1 MVFQKITF
9 DRIFPAA
16 PSGTGLIAYTSFG
29 FESGRRRHYVVTV
42 PGKPNIEQ
50 GMTVIALL
58 ETPDGFSGNGLL
70 GWVDCRDGSLACD
83 SPLKYFGMFL
93 LCTFW
98 AIVFPVRAYAVVSP
112 ANAEIVAALVAAL
125 FGAFAL
131 NMLYI
136 FVKAAFVKRVLRD
149 VRDFSKPT
157 GAGAAANTAVERDA
171 SPLSGSRPSP

>member
-9 DRIFPAA
+9 DRLFPAA
-16 PSGTGLIAYTSFG
+16 PSGTGLIAHTSFG
-29 FESGRRRHYVVTV
+29 FESGGRRHYVVTV

-58 ETPDGFSGNGLL
+58 ETPDGFGGNGLL
-70 GWVDCRDGSLACD
+70 GWVDCRDGSLVCD
-83 SPLKYFGMFL
+83 SAPKYFGLFL

-98 AIVFPVRAYAVVSP
+98 AIVFPVRAYAVVGP
-112 ANAEIVAALVAAL
+112 ANADIVAALLAAL
-125 FGAFAL
+125 FGAFAFE
-131 NMLYI
+131 MLCI
-136 FVKAAFVKRVLRD
+136 SAKAILVKRALMV

-157 GAGAAANTAVERDA
+157 GAEFAANTAVERDA